1 MQKLPLKSGDNKK
14 VLQTRYRNPRNSL
27 EIFWAQEVWEISGSF
42 RFVGCRTTN
51 TATIEGHGIFRSY
64 AVKLNNITI
73 PTTMLPTIVEVDE
86 PEWWDRTKD
95 DAEAQVEPPFDNHP

>member
-27 EIFWAQEVWEISGSF
+27 EIFWAQEVWKISGFF
-42 RFVGCRTTN
+42 RFVGCRTTR
-51 TATIEGHGIFRSY
+51 TTEGQGIFRSY